1 MINSKEYWEERF
13 DSNDWEEQDGAS
25 QTYFFYKV
33 LIENLPKWLID
44 EIQLLEYNIA
54 DLGCAEGE
62 GTFLLKN
69 NFINSD
75 ITGIDFSQNAITK
88 ARQKFPSCIFE
99 NKDIMNIDKNFD
111 VVFSSNV
118 IEHFANPNKIISKI
132 ISYSKNYC
140 IIMLPFREKELC
152 DEHFNV
158 FNYSSF
164 NIEINNYRLVYYKV
178 IDTSKIKDSKW
189 IGEQIILIYS
199 SLNNENFKNF
209 KLSYFYNNDYDI
221 LKREKIKNSILRERA
236 NRYEK
241 TLVEFENKIEQ
252 QKSEFENKIEQ
263 QKSEFESKIEQQ
275 KSEFESKIEQQK
287 SEFESKIEQQKS
299 EFESKIEQQKNE
311 YENEVNFLSSEKNYF
326 LEKNNFLSNV
336 LDNLIYEIECILKNK
351 STKFIHLVSRIK
363 NQFIK
368 GNISEKINFFKW
380 LFNRK
385 KYGCLDHRFNPI
397 YELYNVAKNKRNEY
411 IANENYEIESVF
423 LKHFNHIKDYS
434 TYALNRSQTTISKKI
449 ENIIEN
455 WSGDIL
461 IYPHVVK
468 WEPLQTPQQLVK
480 AFAEKGWLCF
490 FCDEQIESKLEMVSD
505 NVYLVCETDLLQA
518 LKGRKVVVLLT
529 WMLSM
534 AFIDNLKNKK
544 IWYHILDQLDIF
556 SYYDSEYKKVHD
568 RMILEADIVSYVAKP
583 LEKYS
588 VNLRNDA
595 IYLPNAVNPKDF
607 LNIHDDFVPDDIQDI
622 LYKGKKIIGYYGYIS
637 EWFNLEWI
645 ERLSKNRKEY
655 EIVIIGPC
663 TVEISKFNNIDNVSF
678 LGLKPY
684 KELSDYAKFF
694 DVAIIPF
701 LINEMMDCVSPI
713 KFYEYCALGKPVV
726 TSYMKEMVSFENE
739 FVRCVSRYEDFEKN
753 IDDILCDEEILNKA
767 KYEMFKII
775 NENTWI
781 NRAEKMIL
789 KF

>member
-1 MINSKEYWEERF
+1 MINSKEYWEDRF
-13 DSNDWEEQDGAS
+13 DSNDWEEHEGAS

-33 LIENLPKWLID
+33 LIEHLPKWLID
-44 EIQLLEYNIA
+44 EIQLLEYTIA

-75 ITGIDFSQNAITK
+75 ITGIDFSENAILK

-118 IEHFANPNKIISKI
+118 IEHFVNPNKIISKI
-132 ISYSKNYC
+132 ISYSNNYC

-164 NIEINNYRLVYYKV
+164 NMEVNNYRLVYYKV
-178 IDTSKIKDSKW
+178 IDTSKLKDSKW

-199 SLNNENFKNF
+199 SLSNENFKNF
-209 KLSYFYNNDYDI
+209 KLSYFNNNDYDI
-221 LKREKIKNSILRERA
+221 LKREKIENSFLRERIKE
-236 NRYEK
+236 YDKVLLEY
-241 TLVEFENKIEQ
+241 ENKIED
-252 QKSEFENKIEQ
+252 
-263 QKSEFESKIEQQ
+263 
-275 KSEFESKIEQQK
+275 
-287 SEFESKIEQQKS
+287 
-299 EFESKIEQQKNE
+299 QKNE
-311 YENEVNFLSSEKNYF
+311 YENKIEDQKNEYENKIEDQKNEYENKIEDQKNEYENKIEDQKNEYENKENMLFNEKNYI
-326 LEKNNFLSNV
+326 LEKNNILSNI
-336 LDNLIYEIECILKNK
+336 LDNFIYEIECILKNK
-351 STKFIHLVSRIK
+351 STKFIHLASRIK

-368 GNISEKINFFKW
+368 GNISEKIKFFKW

-397 YELYNVAKNKRNEY
+397 YGLYNVAKNKRNEY

-434 TYALNRSQTTISKKI
+434 TYALNMSQTAISKKI

-490 FCDEQIESKLEMVSD
+490 FCDTQIESKLEIVSD

-518 LKGRKVVVLLT
+518 LKDRKVVVLLT

-588 VNLRNDA
+588 VDLRNDA

-622 LYKGKKIIGYYGYIS
+622 LYKRKKIIGYYGYIS

-645 ERLSKNRKEY
+645 EQLSKNRKEY
-655 EIVIIGPC
+655 EIVIIGPY
-663 TVEISKFNNIDNVSF
+663 TVDISKFDNIDNVSF

-739 FVRCVSRYEDFEKN
+739 FVRCVSTYEDFEKN
-753 IDDILCDEEILNKA
+753 IVDILCDEEILNKA
-767 KYEMFKII
+767 KYEMLKIV
-775 NENTWI
+775 NKNTWI